1 MTTTTPSSCPVTT
14 KLTCENYRQRLHQ
27 VSSGGQLVGPS
38 KKTETIE
45 VRHPYST
52 SKSRLAKSPSELI
65 KKKDG
70 AIFSTTE
77 AFSGSSVIK
86 VERTAKVGAGV

>member
-52 SKSRLAKSPSELI
+52 SKSRLAKSPSELR
-65 KKKDG
+65 KKKT
-70 AIFSTTE
+70 APFSPQLKL
-77 AFSGSSVIK
+77 FSGSSVIK